1 MRTDELIQGGW
12 LRGKRTYL
20 VGAAMIAQ
28 AIVQYLA
35 GDADLAHALN
45 DLLEGIGLITLRS
58 SIRHPGTRANRD

>member
-1 MRTDELIQGGW
+1 MRTNDLLQGGW

-20 VGAAMIAQ
+20 VGVAMIAQ
-28 AIVQYLA
+28 AVMQYLS

-58 SIRHPGTRANRD
+58 SISPPTRTDGG